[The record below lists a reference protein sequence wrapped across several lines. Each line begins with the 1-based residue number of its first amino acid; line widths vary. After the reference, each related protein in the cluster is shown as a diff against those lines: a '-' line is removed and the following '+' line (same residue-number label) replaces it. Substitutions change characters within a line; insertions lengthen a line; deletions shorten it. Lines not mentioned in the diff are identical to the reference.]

1 MPRNLFTP
9 AAPAGSLTCS
19 RVTMAPCTDSW
30 RDPSASVVVH
40 TISMAMGMDATCAL
54 ACGGGGTQ
62 GWGGLAREKTRAAG
76 QYYVTLHKFNVHGAS
91 RTHGTEIKGSKH
103 SPWNHHIKHHINL
116 VRSAH
121 CEDFPPRGCCNRV
134 RCPAITLQSV
144 WCGTGPM
151 RGWVVAPKPIKQ
163 VCGALMDA
171 PLGAGG

>member
-54 ACGGGGTQ
+54 ACGGGWTQ

-91 RTHGTEIKGSKH
+91 RTHGTEIKGSKP
-103 SPWNHHIKHHINL
+103 SPWIHHIQHQSCHLGICSL
-116 VRSAH
+116 TLPFIPH
-121 CEDFPPRGCCNRV
+121 PPSTELFNPPCTV
-134 RCPAITLQSV
+134 YAALSRCASTKGTRPQPPAAQ
-144 WCGTGPM
+144 
-151 RGWVVAPKPIKQ
+151 
-163 VCGALMDA
+163 
-171 PLGAGG
+171 